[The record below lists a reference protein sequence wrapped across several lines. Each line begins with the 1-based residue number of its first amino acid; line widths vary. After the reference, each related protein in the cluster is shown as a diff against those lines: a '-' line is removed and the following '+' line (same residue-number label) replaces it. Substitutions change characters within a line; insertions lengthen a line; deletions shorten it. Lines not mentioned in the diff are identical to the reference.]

1 MILTCMPP
9 VEVLKQNLKEQTYD
23 YKDTMAYVDKSC
35 FRFIRRKM
43 NECGNSGFVILVR
56 NNISVQAQ

>member
-1 MILTCMPP
+1 MTP
-9 VEVLKQNLKEQTYD
+9 VEVLKQNLKEETYD
-23 YKDTMAYVDKSC
+23 YKEIMAYVDRSF

-56 NNISVQAQ
+56 NHISVQVQ